1 MLLIM
6 AGLPGTGKSTL
17 AQALAEPLRGHVM
30 DKDRV
35 RDALFGPERIEFSTE
50 QDDLVVSL
58 MLQAAAHIWWK
69 DERATIILDGRVFSK
84 NSQLKQVTDFAERLG
99 QHWRVIE
106 CVCSDATARK
116 RLATDQQHGS
126 HPAANRNTALYDA
139 VKSRFEPIPEPKI
152 VVDTESA
159 TDIEQLVQAI
169 STR

>member
-17 AQALAEPLRGHVM
+17 ARQLARQVRGHVL

-35 RDALFGPERIEFSTE
+35 RDALFAPERIEFSTD

-84 NSQLKQVTDFAERLG
+84 NSQLKQVTEFADRLG
-99 QHWRVIE
+99 QPWRVIE
-106 CVCSDATARK
+106 CVCSEPTAKQRI
-116 RLATDQQHGS
+116 ATDSQQGT
-126 HPAANRNTALYDA
+126 HPAANRSSALYDS
-139 VKSRFEPIPEPKI
+139 VKSRFEPIPEPKV
-152 VVDTESA
+152 VVDTDSKINVES
-159 TDIEQLVQAI
+159 LV
-169 STR
+169 TGL

>member
-17 AQALAEPLRGHVM
+17 ARVLAERLRGHVL

-35 RDALFGPERIEFSTE
+35 RDALFGPERVEFSTE

-84 NSQLKQVTDFAERLG
+84 NVQLKQVTDFADRLG
-99 QHWRVIE
+99 QKWRVIE
-106 CVCSDATARK
+106 CVCSEDTAKDRIT
-116 RLATDQQHGS
+116 ADQRAGS
-126 HPAANRNTALYDA
+126 HPASNRTVAMYDA
-139 VKSRFEPIPEPKI
+139 VQARFEPIREPKI
-152 VVDTESA
+152 VVN
-159 TDIEQLVQAI
+159 TDADVDVEQVIRALK
-169 STR
+169 